1 MIVQSVNPLF
11 HFAGITIFTVVLTI
25 VLLRNARKTHTS
37 DEHRPFFVKPD
48 RYLFLLGLI
57 ALCAMLCESAMFD
70 WSVNYF
76 EKVIKTEKKFVTLG
90 YTCFIGA
97 MAMGRLF
104 GDRLIAQFGIYR
116 MLSVNGICMAIGLF
130 TAGFFPSLLPAA
142 AGFLLIGFGDSM
154 LVPLIYLLASQSK
167 KMTSNYALQSV
178 TLIGYTGFL
187 IGPLFIGNISQ
198 LWGMSVALLLLSG
211 VSLLILFLS
220 LQVKRLAV
228 RD

>member
-1 MIVQSVNPLF
+1 
-11 HFAGITIFTVVLTI
+11 
-25 VLLRNARKTHTS
+25 
-37 DEHRPFFVKPD
+37 
-48 RYLFLLGLI
+48 
-57 ALCAMLCESAMFD
+57 
-70 WSVNYF
+70 
-76 EKVIKTEKKFVTLG
+76 
-90 YTCFIGA
+90 
-97 MAMGRLF
+97 
-104 GDRLIAQFGIYR
+104 
-116 MLSVNGICMAIGLF
+116 MAIGLF

-228 RD
+228 KD